1 MKLLIE
7 EYSYLLNDELKKIL
21 CGIGLGWNTTQSG
34 KVSLSYVGYF
44 YNHKINDCVFILPKV
59 LLEDVGEKELVF
71 GQHKPEDIIDVDDLE
86 HTNLKEEERRFIYE
100 FAVWIYR
107 AIVVYQ
113 KENENNIIK
122 PREVSQIS
130 HTRKRRA
137 NTMLDV
143 ILSLIE
149 FGKDHQDFI
158 TFTLK
163 NLHSGFNKINWT
175 RTINRSQAI
184 VQDGSP
190 IYLNPINKKH
200 QINFDEE
207 LLVIFYSILNYIK
220 DKYGFKV
227 NINVGFQLIK
237 GAQFESYINGRGVIR
252 LRQIKYNYF
261 SDVALE
267 LWELCNAFFDRKQ
280 HINSSADLSDFLLVK
295 NFYIVFEAIID
306 ELLGSKDEKE
316 LLPKELSDQK
326 DGKLVDHLYTYSGLM
341 EADSRDVPTYYI
353 GDSKYYKIGHDL
365 GEQSIYKQNT
375 YARNIIQ
382 YNIDLWDKIE
392 STKDDKKKVKKPI
405 KLRDTQT
412 EGYNILPNFFI
423 SANMKK
429 DDFSYINDTIERKAD
444 ATRISYQFRDRLFDR
459 DTLLLSHYNVNF
471 LFVIALYARN
481 NSREKQGWMDKV
493 RQEFREEIQRVLK
506 ANYRFYAMRP
516 KNGVNIEI
524 WLQQHFKDVHGKLFR
539 PYDNDSLYIFAL
551 EKSEAQEALHG
562 KKKPL
567 EEVRGSAPTS
577 KGENL
582 LKQLENAF
590 VVKEVDEQTK
600 ALDLAIEHASCAAKH
615 VLETVAGGVDAM
627 TDADMLP
634 RYYLERY
641 PSAELLIGA
650 CKGNRYMDWIV
661 DHMLYNVRIDETR
674 EGGFK
679 RSDLTKRK
687 PKFIIVYDYDTY
699 AYRVFVTSSEKGKPI
714 NKEEMQNAGYPDAKS
729 DYYYIYALQ
738 EEVNVGDMDISKI
751 VNAYW
756 TIRNLTSGMAIF
768 TSCSEFLEVKN
779 KVIDT

>member
-7 EYSYLLNDELKKIL
+7 EYSYTLDDELKKIL
-21 CGIGLGWNTTQSG
+21 CGIGLDWNTTQSG

-59 LLEDVGEKELVF
+59 LLEDVGKKELVF

-86 HTNLKEEERRFIYE
+86 NTKLKEEERRFIYE

-113 KENENNIIK
+113 KNNENNIIK

-130 HTRKRRA
+130 HTRRRRT

-184 VQDGSP
+184 IQDGSP
-190 IYLNPINKKH
+190 VYLNPVNKKR

-227 NINVGFQLIK
+227 NINVNFPLIK

-252 LRQIKYNYF
+252 LRQIKYKYF

-267 LWELCNAFFDRKQ
+267 LWELCKAFFDRKQ

-306 ELLGSKDEKE
+306 ELLGSKDEKKE
-316 LLPKELSDQK
+316 LPTELSDQK

-341 EADSRDVPTYYI
+341 EADERDVPTYYI

-392 STKDDKKKVKKPI
+392 STKDDKGKAKMPI

-429 DDFSYINDTIERKAD
+429 DDFSYTNDTIERKAD

-459 DTLLLSHYNVNF
+459 DTLLLSHYNANF

-481 NSREKQGWMDKV
+481 NSGEKQGWMDKV

-516 KNGVNIEI
+516 KNGVNIEM
-524 WLQQHFKDVHGKLFR
+524 WLQQHFKDVHGKIFR

-551 EKSEAQEALHG
+551 EKDEAQEALHG

-567 EEVRGSAPTS
+567 EEVRESAPTG

-590 VVKEVDEQTK
+590 VVKEVDEQVK
-600 ALDLAIEHASCAAKH
+600 ALDLAIEHASCAAEQ
-615 VLETVAGGVDAM
+615 VLETAAGGVEMMADV
-627 TDADMLP
+627 DMLP

-641 PSAELLIGA
+641 PSAELLVGA
-650 CKGNRYMDWIV
+650 CKGERYMDWIAKQ
-661 DHMLYNVRIDETR
+661 MQYNVRIDEIR

-679 RSDLTKRK
+679 RSYLTNRK

-699 AYRVFVTSSEKGKPI
+699 AYRVFVTESGKGKPKS
-714 NKEEMQNAGYPDAKS
+714 KEDMQKAGYPDAKS
-729 DYYYIYALQ
+729 DYYYLYALQ
-738 EEVNVGDMDISKI
+738 EEVNVGHLDISKI

-756 TIRNLTSGMAIF
+756 TTNKLAPGTAIF
-768 TSCSEFLEVKN
+768 TTCKEFLEMKN
-779 KVIDT
+779 K

>member
-7 EYSYLLNDELKKIL
+7 EYSYTLDDELKKIL
-21 CGIGLGWNTTQSG
+21 CGIGLDWNTTQSG

-59 LLEDVGEKELVF
+59 LLEDVGKKELVF
-71 GQHKPEDIIDVDDLE
+71 GQYKPEDIIDVDDLE
-86 HTNLKEEERRFIYE
+86 KTDLKEEERRFIYE

-113 KENENNIIK
+113 KNNENNIIK

-130 HTRKRRA
+130 HTRRRRT

-190 IYLNPINKKH
+190 IYLNPVNKKR

-227 NINVGFQLIK
+227 NINVNFSLIK

-252 LRQIKYNYF
+252 LRQIKYKYF

-306 ELLGSKDEKE
+306 ELLGSKDEK
-316 LLPKELSDQK
+316 KELPTELSEQK

-341 EADSRDVPTYYI
+341 EADERDVPTYYI
-353 GDSKYYKIGHDL
+353 GDSKYYKMGNELQDH
-365 GEQSIYKQNT
+365 SIYKQNT

-392 STKDDKKKVKKPI
+392 STTDNRAKAKKPI

-429 DDFSYINDTIERKAD
+429 DDFSYTNDTIERKAD
-444 ATRISYQFRDRLFDR
+444 TTRISYQFRDRLFDR

-481 NSREKQGWMDKV
+481 NSGEKQGWMEKV
-493 RQEFREEIQRVLK
+493 RAEFREEIQRVLK

-516 KNGVNIEI
+516 KNGVNIEM
-524 WLQQHFKDVHGKLFR
+524 WLQQHFKDVHGKIFR

-551 EKSEAQEALHG
+551 EKRGAQEALHG

-567 EEVRGSAPTS
+567 EEVRESAPTG

-590 VVKEVDEQTK
+590 VVKEVDEQVK
-600 ALDLAIEHASCAAKH
+600 ALDLAIEHASCAAEQ
-615 VLETVAGGVDAM
+615 VLETAAGGVEMMA
-627 TDADMLP
+627 DADMLP

-650 CKGNRYMDWIV
+650 CKGKRYMDWIV
-661 DHMLYNVRIDETR
+661 NQQQYNVRIDEIR

-679 RSDLTKRK
+679 RSYLTNRK
-687 PKFIIVYDYDTY
+687 PKFVIIYDYDTY
-699 AYRVFVTSSEKGKPI
+699 DCKVFITDNGKGKP
-714 NKEEMQNAGYPDAKS
+714 KSKQEMQKAGYPDAKS
-729 DYYYIYALQ
+729 DYYYLYALQ
-738 EEVNVGDMDISKI
+738 EEVNVGHLDLSKI

-756 TIRNLTSGMAIF
+756 AKRSQAPGTPIF
-768 TSCSEFLEVKN
+768 TTCKEFLDNCK
-779 KVIDT
+779 